1 MEHATLLVKNSALS
15 LSEPPPKSH
24 LRREGGAL
32 QTLMTQGAPEK
43 LGHGDVAGMFAA
55 ADVHNGTIS
64 TTII

>member
-32 QTLMTQGAPEK
+32 HTLMTQGAPAK
-43 LGHGDVAGMFAA
+43 LGYGIAA
-55 ADVHNGTIS
+55 RILQ
-64 TTII
+64 IK